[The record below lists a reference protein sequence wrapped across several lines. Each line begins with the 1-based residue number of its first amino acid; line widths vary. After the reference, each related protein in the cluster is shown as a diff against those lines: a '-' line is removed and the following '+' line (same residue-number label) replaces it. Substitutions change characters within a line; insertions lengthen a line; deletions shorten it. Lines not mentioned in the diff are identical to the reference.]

1 MMQCRMCSQRLPR
14 PGKLCREC
22 ERELARARQAAASI
36 ETVGSAMPEANGNQ
50 LVPASALS
58 AWQRRAVRVPLVV
71 AAFCLG
77 MGAVAALYTMN
88 RTTGTGES
96 VMLDRDMSGV
106 QPRVLPSRA
115 THAERDV
122 DASRSA
128 ARAVN
133 ALAAVQVRE
142 APKRRLVAVTSTS
155 ATEEPARYDRV
166 LALSDAFAQCAP
178 ESFFPRLACEQRA
191 RTRYCEGLGGK
202 IPQCPEELPP
212 DHGQ

>member
-36 ETVGSAMPEANGNQ
+36 ESVGSAVPEAEGDQ

-77 MGAVAALYTMN
+77 MGAMAAVYTMH
-88 RTTGTGES
+88 RTTGAGES
-96 VMLDRDMSGV
+96 VMLDRDVSRV

-115 THAERDV
+115 TRAERD
-122 DASRSA
+122 A

-133 ALAAVQVRE
+133 AVPAVQVRE

-155 ATEEPARYDRV
+155 AAEQPARYDRV
-166 LALSDAFAQCAP
+166 LALSDALAQCAP

-202 IPQCPEELPP
+202 VPQCPEELPP